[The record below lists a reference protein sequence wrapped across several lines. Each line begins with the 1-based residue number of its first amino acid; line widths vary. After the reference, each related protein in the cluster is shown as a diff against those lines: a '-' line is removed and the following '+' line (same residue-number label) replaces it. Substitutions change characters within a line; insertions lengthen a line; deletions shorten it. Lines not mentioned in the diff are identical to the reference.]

1 MVTTDA
7 QVRKLMEE
15 LKKHGKVGL
24 AGMRAG
30 MSRNTAS
37 KYRKLGKLPSELKK
51 PRTWR
56 TRQDPFE
63 EDWEEIA
70 EKLKEAP
77 ELEAKALF
85 EHLMEAKPG
94 KYEPGHLRTF
104 QRRVKQWQ
112 AQYGPAKE
120 LFFEQAH
127 RPGEAMQTDFTWATV
142 LGVTIA
148 GEPFPHMLCHPVLPY
163 SNWEWATVC
172 RSESMM
178 ALKRGVQAALFGLGR
193 VPEYHQTDN
202 STAATHDLRTG
213 KRGFN
218 EEYKDFV
225 KHLGMKARTTKVGKK
240 EQNADVEAAHGA
252 LKRALKQHLL
262 LRSSRDFPS
271 VEGYEQ
277 WLWEVLDKRNGSRTK
292 KLSEDL
298 AAMRPLK
305 VDRLPEYK
313 EQRVW
318 VSRGA
323 TIKVKKNVYS
333 VPSRLKHEYVK
344 VRVYDDRVEVYYA
357 DQHQLTVERL
367 LGGGGHC
374 INYRHIIESLIRKP
388 GAFRRYKYR
397 EALFP
402 TAVFRQA
409 YDVLAE
415 AMDGRKADIEYLRI
429 LHLAARTMEC
439 EVEAALALLLDEGVV
454 PEADRV
460 KELVVHE
467 QPEVPQMPA
476 LQVNL
481 GDYDGLLETTVE
493 VGR

>member
-1 MVTTDA
+1 
-7 QVRKLMEE
+7 
-15 LKKHGKVGL
+15 
-24 AGMRAG
+24 
-30 MSRNTAS
+30 MSRNTAG
-37 KYRKLGKLPSELKK
+37 KYKKLGKLPSELKE

-56 TRQDPFE
+56 TRKDPFE
-63 EDWEEIA
+63 EDWEEMA

-85 EHLMEAKPG
+85 QHLMEAKPG
-94 KYEPGHLRTF
+94 RYEPGHLRTF
-104 QRRVKQWQ
+104 QRRVKRWR

-120 LFFEQAH
+120 LFFDQAH
-127 RPGEAMQTDFTWATV
+127 RPGEAMQTDFTWATE

-148 GEPFPHMLCHPVLPY
+148 GEPFRHMLCHPVLPY

-178 ALKRGVQAALFGLGR
+178 ALRRGVQAALFRLGR

-202 STAATHDLRTG
+202 STAATHDLSTG

-218 EEYKDFV
+218 DEYKDFV
-225 KHLGMKARTTKVGKK
+225 NHLGMKARTTKVGKK
-240 EQNADVEAAHGA
+240 EQNGDAEAANGA

-262 LRSSRDFPS
+262 LRGSSDFPT

-277 WLWEVLDKRNGSRTK
+277 WLWGVLDKRNLSRTR
-292 KLSEDL
+292 KLREDL

-313 EQRVW
+313 EERIRVG
-318 VSRGA
+318 RGA
-323 TIKVKKNVYS
+323 TIKIKKNVYS
-333 VPSRLKHEYVK
+333 VPSRLKYEWVK
-344 VRVYDDRVEVYYA
+344 VRIYDDRLEVFYA
-357 DQHQLTVERL
+357 EQHELTVERV
-367 LGGGGHC
+367 LGEGGHS
-374 INYRHIIESLIRKP
+374 INYRHIIEALIRKP

-409 YDVLAE
+409 YDVLAG
-415 AMDGRKADIEYLRI
+415 ALNDRKADIEYLRI
-429 LHLAARTMEC
+429 LYLAARTMEC
-439 EVEAALALLLDEGVV
+439 EVETAVRLLLSEGVV

-460 KELVVHE
+460 KELVIHE
-467 QPEVPQMPA
+467 EPEVPQMPA

-481 GDYDGLLETTVE
+481 ADYDGLLETTVE